1 MQIRRGL
8 GEKMLEMTVDPTML
22 LKTQATVANVQR
34 ETQLFTRKRTNCA
47 MIDQNRTDFL
57 AISAQV
63 SR

>member
-1 MQIRRGL
+1 ML
-8 GEKMLEMTVDPTML
+8 KMKVDPAMF

-47 MIDQNRTDFL
+47 MIDQNRADFL
-57 AISAQV
+57 AKSAQV